1 MRGPGRVTSGRRT
14 VEGNRLVGGAPNSH
28 HLSGD
33 AVDYVGASAG
43 DLRRYFGPNARLLN
57 EGDHIHVTLP
67 GYGKV
72 PYYGKRGTTGLKR

>member
-1 MRGPGRVTSGRRT
+1 MTSGRRT
-14 VEGNRLVGGAPNSH
+14 PAGNKLVGGVAGSH

-33 AVDYVGASAG
+33 AADYVGTNEAA
-43 DLRRYFGPNARLLN
+43 LRGYFGPNARLLN

-72 PYYGKRGTTGLKR
+72 PFFGKRGTYGLGSY